1 MNKSPCAKDCPD
13 RNESCHGRCEKYL
26 KFYEENKKRR
36 EEKLKDRITSYASYA
51 SENNLNRKKKKK
63 RK

>member
-36 EEKLKDRITSYASYA
+36 EEKLKDRITSYAS
-51 SENNLNRKKKKK
+51 
-63 RK
+63 